1 MVKKELML
9 APMAGVTDAAFR
21 AVCADYADLVLVSEM
36 VSAKAVCFGDKKT
49 HSLAAP
55 YSDER
60 LIIQIF
66 GSEPSTMAEAAKRLA
81 EKYNV
86 VGIDIN
92 MGCPVPKC
100 VKCGEGSALMK
111 SPTLCGET
119 VAAVKSAVEL
129 PVSVKIRLGFDA
141 KTMTATEVA
150 KQCADAGASRIC
162 VHGRTRA
169 QMYSGKADMYGV
181 AEVKKAV
188 SVPVLAN
195 GDICSGDDAL
205 RALEITSCDGVAVGR
220 GALGKPWLFAEIN
233 AALTGTEYM
242 PPTAEQKLATV
253 KKHLAGLEEIKG
265 AGIATLESRKHLAWY
280 SKGLK
285 GAAALRGKMN
295 SVVTM
300 HQAYEVAEEIYKLWR
315 EEQALEENV

>member
-1 MVKKELML
+1 MTNKELML

-21 AVCADYADLVLVSEM
+21 AVCSDYADIVLVSEM

-55 YSDER
+55 YGDER

-66 GSEPSTMAEAAKRLA
+66 GSEAATMAEAAKRLT
-81 EKYNV
+81 EQYNA
-86 VGIDIN
+86 VGVDIN

-111 SPTLCGET
+111 TPELCGEI
-119 VAAVKSAVEL
+119 VAAVKAAVAV
-129 PVSVKIRLGFDA
+129 PVSVKMRLGFDG
-141 KTMTATEVA
+141 KTRNATEVA
-150 KQCADAGASRIC
+150 MATAAAGASRIC

-169 QMYSGKADMYGV
+169 QMYSGKADMQGI
-181 AEVKKAV
+181 AAVKTAV

-195 GDICSGDDAL
+195 GDICSGADAQK
-205 RALEITSCDGVAVGR
+205 ALAVTGCDGVAVGR

-233 AALTGTEYM
+233 AVLSGTEFKA
-242 PPTAEQKLATV
+242 PTPEEKLATV
-253 KKHLAGLEEIKG
+253 KKHLAILEEIKG

-300 HQAYEVAEEIYKLWR
+300 HQAYEVAEEIYRLWR
-315 EEQALEENV
+315 EE